1 MSIMLRVVLALV
13 IVISSCAAS
22 ADPAAGIGGD
32 RAQPLPLL
40 AGAGV
45 LLDDGLYEIQQQT
58 SKMVFRVDSPIGDV
72 WASFQDFEGVFTMLN
87 HEGWQDM
94 AAIEIN
100 ANSLDTDG
108 GLIGMLLK
116 SRSFFDVENFPSM
129 RFTGDS
135 LEWYGDRR
143 AVLKGQM
150 TIKGVTRQVA
160 FYVEVVDHDA
170 DSGFLDQITVKATTT
185 IRRSEFGID
194 SMLPAVS
201 DNVNLFMSID
211 AVKKAAVLSMH

>member
-13 IVISSCAAS
+13 IVISSCAAR
-22 ADPAAGIGGD
+22 ADPAAGVI
-32 RAQPLPLL
+32 
-40 AGAGV
+40 
-45 LLDDGLYEIQQQT
+45 LDDGLYEIQQRT

-72 WASFQDFEGVFTMLN
+72 WASFQDFEGVFTML
-87 HEGWQDM
+87 HHDGPHDM
-94 AAIEIN
+94 ASIEIN

-108 GLIGMLLK
+108 GFIGMLLK

-129 RFTGDS
+129 RFSGNS

-160 FYVEVVDHDA
+160 FYVEVVDEAA
-170 DSGFLDQITVKATTT
+170 DNGFVDQITVKATTT
-185 IRRSEFGID
+185 IKRSEFGID
-194 SMLPAVS
+194 SMLPAVG
-201 DNVNLFMSID
+201 DKVNLFLRID
-211 AVKKAAVLSMH
+211 AVKKAEALSMH

>member
-22 ADPAAGIGGD
+22 ADPAARVI
-32 RAQPLPLL
+32 
-40 AGAGV
+40 
-45 LLDDGLYEIQQQT
+45 LDEGLYEIQQRT

-87 HEGWQDM
+87 HDGPHDM
-94 AAIEIN
+94 AVIEIN

-108 GLIGMLLK
+108 GFIGMLLK
-116 SRSFFDVENFPSM
+116 SKSFFDVENFPSM
-129 RFTGDS
+129 RFTGNS

-150 TIKGVTRQVA
+150 TIKGVSRQVA
-160 FYVEVVDHDA
+160 FYVEVIDEAD
-170 DSGFLDQITVKATTT
+170 DSGFMDQITVKATTT
-185 IRRSEFGID
+185 IKRSEFGID
-194 SMLPAVS
+194 SMLPAVG
-201 DNVNLFMSID
+201 DKVNLFMSID
-211 AVKKAAVLSMH
+211 AVKKAEVLSMH

>member
-13 IVISSCAAS
+13 IVISSCAAR
-22 ADPAAGIGGD
+22 ADPAAGVI
-32 RAQPLPLL
+32 
-40 AGAGV
+40 
-45 LLDDGLYEIQQQT
+45 LDDGLYEIQQRT

-72 WASFQDFEGVFTMLN
+72 WASFQDFEGVFTMLS
-87 HEGWQDM
+87 HDGRCDM

-108 GLIGMLLK
+108 GFIGMLLK

-129 RFTGDS
+129 RFSGNS

-160 FYVEVVDHDA
+160 FYVEVVDEAA
-170 DSGFLDQITVKATTT
+170 DNGFVDQITVKATTT
-185 IRRSEFGID
+185 IKRSEFGID
-194 SMLPAVS
+194 SMLPAVG
-201 DNVNLFMSID
+201 DKVNLFMSID
-211 AVKKAAVLSMH
+211 AVKKAEVLSMH